1 MRQINDVVKNS
12 QANNRIIKIL
22 KDGGI
27 GVMPTDTVYGFVR
40 SALSKKTVEKVY
52 KARRRNPEK
61 PFIILIATVEDLNL
75 FRIKIDSYSKK
86 LLSRVWPGMV
96 SVILPCPY
104 KNFEYLHRGT
114 SSLAFRLPKN
124 KGLINLLKKTGPL
137 VAPSANPEGLPPV
150 DNIRDAK
157 KYFGKRIDFYV
168 NQGKIKAMPST
179 LIQIKNKQIL
189 ILREGA
195 GKLHFEKL

>member
-1 MRQINDVVKNS
+1 MRQISNVVKDLE
-12 QANNRIIKIL
+12 ANNRIIKIL
-22 KDGGI
+22 RDGGI
-27 GVMPTDTVYGFVR
+27 GVIPTDTIYGLVG
-40 SALSKKTVEKVY
+40 SALSEKAVGKVY
-52 KARRRNPEK
+52 KARKRDPDK
-61 PFIILIATVEDLNL
+61 PFIILIPTIEDLNL
-75 FRIKIDSYSKK
+75 FGIKIDSYSKK

-114 SSLAFRLPKN
+114 NGLAFRLPKN

-150 DNIRDAK
+150 DNVREAR
-157 KYFGKRIDFYV
+157 KYFGKRIDFYI
-168 NQGKIKAMPST
+168 NRGKIKAMPST
-179 LIQIKNKQIL
+179 LIQIKNKQFL

-195 GKLHFEKL
+195 GKLHFKKL